1 MTKATSTALSSTV
14 STTELQEE
22 ETDEN
27 LVFSTIAKFF
37 DGLRAQDGDFFVL
50 QGLICNTSFTDPRMI
65 LANYA
70 NGTGVSQDTFQSIK
84 AARDRRGSKIRF
96 HYHPER
102 KELLVTLP
110 KMPHELVRAEM
121 NIGLYHNLRQMGLSD
136 NDLWPALA
144 TEFSGNDG
152 SSGEPDACF
161 LPPERGRDPGGWP
174 TLVLETGVS
183 QSLESTR
190 AKMRWWFSASDHAV
204 KIVVVCK
211 VWLDARRLLIERYTK
226 DKSQT
231 QDGATSTRNMPSLT
245 PRLRQSINI
254 TAQPGSDPVVYNVVG
269 GPLIIEFSL
278 LFLRPADPARGE
290 GDIILD
296 ASWLEQLA
304 RRIWARS

>member
-1 MTKATSTALSSTV
+1 
-14 STTELQEE
+14 
-22 ETDEN
+22 
-27 LVFSTIAKFF
+27 
-37 DGLRAQDGDFFVL
+37 
-50 QGLICNTSFTDPRMI
+50 
-65 LANYA
+65 
-70 NGTGVSQDTFQSIK
+70 
-84 AARDRRGSKIRF
+84 
-96 HYHPER
+96 
-102 KELLVTLP
+102 
-110 KMPHELVRAEM
+110 MPHELVRAEM

-204 KIVVVCK
+204 KIVVV
-211 VWLDARRLLIERYTK
+211 Y
-226 DKSQT
+226 
-231 QDGATSTRNMPSLT
+231 GATSTRNMPSLT